1 MTDTQSGAALPAP
14 VAEFVSAVNRFDAA
28 GIAAVFTEDALV
40 NDARREF
47 SGRPAIRRWVEREIT
62 GDKVTMNVSEVRFHR
77 GAVIVDAVID
87 GEYDK
92 TGLPDVV
99 VLTHYVAIAGDQI
112 AQMIIIRN
120 EPAPAWAAGE
130 AGA

>member
-1 MTDTQSGAALPAP
+1 MTATQSGAALPAP
-14 VAEFVSAVNRFDAA
+14 VAEFVAAVNRFDTTA
-28 GIAAVFTEDALV
+28 IAAVFTADALV

-47 SGRPAIRRWVEREIT
+47 SGRPAIRRWVEREIV
-62 GDKVTMNVSEVRFHR
+62 GDKVTMEVSGLRFHHES
-77 GAVIVDAVID
+77 VIVDAVID

-99 VLTHYVAIAGDQI
+99 VLTHYFTIAGEQI
-112 AQMIIIRN
+112 AQLIIIRN
-120 EPAPAWAAGE
+120 EPTPAWAADE